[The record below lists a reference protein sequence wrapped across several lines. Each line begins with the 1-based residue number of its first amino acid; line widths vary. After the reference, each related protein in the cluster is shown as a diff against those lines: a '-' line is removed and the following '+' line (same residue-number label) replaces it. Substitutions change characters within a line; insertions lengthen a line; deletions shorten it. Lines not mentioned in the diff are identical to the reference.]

1 MLPLCLGRY
10 LVFVREI
17 LQMTAWFGTEG
28 SVVQI
33 HSPRPIPSKIL
44 GNLQNLTSRLARL
57 EAINCASGT
66 ECSVLLTVHLGGI
79 VRDVASWAIA
89 ADASRAAA
97 GSNPYASLLGYA
109 TWMLFLV
116 WERLASR
123 ETRILYAVVMD
134 DLLALAI
141 FSRWRIW
148 ETAMRSCATCARSP
162 SVSRTFDVSLRSPPL
177 HSCRCC

>member
-1 MLPLCLGRY
+1 MLGSISGICSRDSPNDCLVRDRGVGGSNPLAP
-10 LVFVREI
+10 
-17 LQMTAWFGTEG
+17 TN
-28 SVVQI
+28 S
-33 HSPRPIPSKIL
+33 SKIL